1 MRSTVCDF
9 GKPAQDATFS
19 PVAPIIIPGFVHP
32 VRPFP
37 DEIFEDHGAAAIIVV
52 HRVTTTQQPT
62 ETVPQNTKRHSFVT
76 ANRTSRSGKG
86 NALCSRANGAY
97 FGRPAWLNVFE
108 AVNSPVPS
116 KGTLAPPRPLGQ
128 EPSVTI
134 TKGFSPSASEPVS
147 RLPTV
152 ITVWTT
158 LKRVA
163 RLQGV
168 ITYQYY
174 SSVTG
179 CVRSLNIL

>member
-1 MRSTVCDF
+1 MH
-9 GKPAQDATFS
+9 G
-19 PVAPIIIPGFVHP
+19 VA
-32 VRPFP
+32 
-37 DEIFEDHGAAAIIVV
+37 
-52 HRVTTTQQPT
+52 TTQQPT

-108 AVNSPVPS
+108 PVNSPVPS
-116 KGTLAPPRPLGQ
+116 KGTLTPPRPWGQ

-134 TKGFSPSASEPVS
+134 TKWFSLSASEPVS

-163 RLQGV
+163 RLQGCNYV
-168 ITYQYY
+168 SILFKRYRVCAFIEH
-174 SSVTG
+174 SVTLEYYYK
-179 CVRSLNIL
+179 RY